1 MPCSIASKVSWRHLW
16 DIALEKG
23 VKGTKIIQSL
33 FREVCCPAS
42 CFQWLLYKP
51 HLPTLTVHVFEH
63 ACEQHPI
70 QFWDLSWGGY
80 LLTPSLK
87 EKQTQFFHLFKVGKL
102 YITVGTALQIT
113 QWLHVY
119 AYCLSTSLYCLYLCV
134 LLVTS
139 YCNVLSQMPLGHC
152 HEYYYVV
159 LPVDYSNKLWTFNL
173 LLSFDWVASSD
184 SAVSLKKVLL
194 SFHWLAPTPF
204 HG

>member
-1 MPCSIASKVSWRHLW
+1 MWTTPNTILRSIL
-16 DIALEKG
+16 
-23 VKGTKIIQSL
+23 
-33 FREVCCPAS
+33 
-42 CFQWLLYKP
+42 
-51 HLPTLTVHVFEH
+51 
-63 ACEQHPI
+63 
-70 QFWDLSWGGY
+70 GGY

-152 HEYYYVV
+152 HEYYYA
-159 LPVDYSNKLWTFNL
+159 VDYSNKLRTFNL

-184 SAVSLKKVLL
+184 SAISLKKGTALISLVGTYTVPRVN
-194 SFHWLAPTPF
+194 SPVW
-204 HG
+204 